1 MILGAWFGLDW
12 STMRNEDEGE
22 NYEDDDR
29 VMYDGTSLLTQSL
42 RFGLV

>member
-22 NYEDDDR
+22 NYEDDDLGD
-29 VMYDGTSLLTQSL
+29 V
-42 RFGLV
+42 

>member
-22 NYEDDDR
+22 NYEE
-29 VMYDGTSLLTQSL
+29 MMTS
-42 RFGLV
+42 G